1 MSTYKV
7 NNLVSLQDAW
17 DLKDFL
23 VVTFRS
29 ENSVV
34 YYKIE
39 KYDYTITEH
48 NLRGFDPTNI
58 WLEQMSSNQI
68 LVCQYKLN
76 AKVPFMI
83 FRLEGDNLIK
93 AEDPDVG
100 SFSFDTDFRYL
111 AASVIKE
118 SYNEIYLYVALTY
131 PASLS
136 FVKYKF

>member
-1 MSTYKV
+1 
-7 NNLVSLQDAW
+7 
-17 DLKDFL
+17 
-23 VVTFRS
+23 
-29 ENSVV
+29 
-34 YYKIE
+34 
-39 KYDYTITEH
+39 
-48 NLRGFDPTNI
+48 
-58 WLEQMSSNQI
+58 MSSNQI

-111 AASVIKE
+111 TASVIKE

>member
-23 VVTFRS
+23 VVTFKS

-58 WLEQMSSNQI
+58 WLE
-68 LVCQYKLN
+68 
-76 AKVPFMI
+76 
-83 FRLEGDNLIK
+83 
-93 AEDPDVG
+93 
-100 SFSFDTDFRYL
+100 
-111 AASVIKE
+111 
-118 SYNEIYLYVALTY
+118 
-131 PASLS
+131 
-136 FVKYKF
+136 